1 MKRDYTISFHFIL
14 FRKQVARM
22 LKSQPSTPLTG
33 CPRISEIAHM
43 VDSMDFV
50 VLFDTLVSHH
60 VHEPVH
66 KKNKTK
72 PEKDKEEEEEAEGKP
87 SLLEQWFQQRNMPVS
102 FQEYVKTNVGKQL
115 VSFSEFCNAA
125 RGSAY

>member
-1 MKRDYTISFHFIL
+1 MSTCI
-14 FRKQVARM
+14 

-50 VLFDTLVSHH
+50 VLFDTLINQMSTGGDE
-60 VHEPVH
+60 EPVD
-66 KKNKTK
+66 KKIKTK
-72 PEKDKEEEEEAEGKP
+72 PEKDKEEEDNGKP

-115 VSFSEFCNAA
+115 LSFSEFCNAT